1 MKSKTQNFIFL
12 AVVIFLLITKPVLV
26 VADKDA
32 RIGGWPVL
40 YIYIASIWLLAIIA
54 TILIANSG
62 KRKEDKPN

>member
-62 KRKEDKPN
+62 KRKEDKTN